1 MDSASKRSVAGAGII
16 SALCLFVSLLLGPEA
31 AALPIVLESKKQ
43 EIKNKTGQAA
53 DDLSLRF
60 SGEVKNVSVQPPS
73 SSASVPASGVDAN
86 TNTAFWNKGTIK
98 PNVPSGDQKATVFWE
113 GAAAGILVSEATFW
127 TRSGNQI
134 GAVTA
139 LGQPPQ
145 FSSDLAFATFLNPHS
160 FGIIYAN
167 VQLFKDND
175 RANFGTDQVFSPTG
189 TLVTSVP
196 TAFTLSPG
204 ESIALSL
211 GAVDVRKYQLALAD
225 ASAVST
231 PTELF
236 DVGAAGAVP
245 EPTTLLLFGSTAAG
259 LGLARWR
266 QRRRKAATVALSG

>member
-1 MDSASKRSVAGAGII
+1 MDSTSKRSVAGTCII

-43 EIKNKTGQAA
+43 EIKNETGQAA

-98 PNVPSGDQKATVFWE
+98 PNVPSGKTATVFWE
-113 GAAAGILVSEATFW
+113 GAAAGIFVSEATFW
-127 TRSGNQI
+127 TRNGDPI
-134 GAVTA
+134 GGVTA

-145 FSSDLAFATFLNPHS
+145 FSADLAFATFLNPHS
-160 FGIIYAN
+160 FNIIYSN
-167 VQLFKDND
+167 VQLFRDNNI
-175 RANFGTDQVFSPTG
+175 ANFGTDQVFDPTG

-204 ESIALSL
+204 ESNTLSL

-225 ASAVST
+225 AASASA
-231 PTELF
+231 PTDLF
-236 DVGAAGAVP
+236 DVGTAGAVP
-245 EPTTLLLFGSTAAG
+245 EPTSLLLFGSTAAG
-259 LGLARWR
+259 IGLARWR
-266 QRRRKAATVALSG
+266 QRRRKQQP